1 VSSLNNNG
9 REATIAFPL
18 SPFPLPELDLARV
31 RQVMYQLFG
40 SLFLY
45 PNGDR
50 LANVQTAAQALQKE
64 DDLWSAFPFHPSW
77 LRLLDRLATLPAG
90 ENVSIEEEYVQ
101 LFSVNP
107 KAIPNES
114 VYINPEG
121 GARGLIIAHLEE
133 EYTVAGLAVSPAA
146 VESPDHI
153 AVELEFMAFLCD
165 REVEAW
171 ETGDDEAAERVHQQQ
186 HEFLNKHLKKWFPGF
201 ARSTKAANPVHLYG
215 LVIEAAFAFL
225 HHELDLFRVQ

>member
-1 VSSLNNNG
+1 MRSLNNNG
-9 REATIAFPL
+9 REATIDA
-18 SPFPLPELDLARV
+18 SPPSSPLPELELARI
-31 RQVMYQLFG
+31 RQVMYQFFG

-45 PNGDR
+45 PNGER
-50 LANVQTAAQALQKE
+50 LASLQTAVQELQKE
-64 DDLWSAFPFHPSW
+64 DELWSAFPFRASW
-77 LRLLDRLATLPAG
+77 LRLLDRLATLPVDK
-90 ENVSIEEEYVQ
+90 NVSVEEEYVQ

-133 EYTVAGLAVSPAA
+133 EYTAAGLAVSPAA

-165 REVEAW
+165 QEVAAW
-171 ETGDDEAAERVHQQQ
+171 EAGDDEAAEQAHRQQRK
-186 HEFLNKHLKKWFPGF
+186 FLNNHLKKWFPGF
-201 ARSTKAANPVHLYG
+201 ARNTKAANPAHLYG
-215 LVIEAAFAFL
+215 IVIEAAFAFL
-225 HHELDLFRVQ
+225 HHELGN